1 MKVPLF
7 EEISRRQSWQLDVS
21 LAVTS
26 FRSACIDAVRSAPPR
41 CPLAI
46 AHSACCPADA
56 SIATLFR
63 HAATASSKGV
73 ATRHYVS
80 ACKLS
85 TLTVPQEIA
94 EARKVNVADLFDP
107 ILRMKAGS
115 EIIE

>member
-7 EEISRRQSWQLDVS
+7 EDISRHQSWQLDVS

-26 FRSACIDAVRSAPPR
+26 FRRACIDAVRSASVPSI
-41 CPLAI
+41 AI
-46 AHSACCPADA
+46 ALSACCPTDA
-56 SIATLFR
+56 LIATLFR
-63 HAATASSKGV
+63 HAATASSKAV
-73 ATRHYVS
+73 ATRHYVR
-80 ACKLS
+80 AFKLS

-94 EARKVNVADLFDP
+94 EARKVNVADLFEP

>member
-7 EEISRRQSWQLDVS
+7 EEISRHQSWQLDVS

-26 FRSACIDAVRSAPPR
+26 FRRACIDIVHSALVPSM
-41 CPLAI
+41 AI
-46 AHSACCPADA
+46 ALSACCPTDA
-56 SIATLFR
+56 SIATLFSY
-63 HAATASSKGV
+63 AATASSKGV
-73 ATRHYVS
+73 VTRHYVS
-80 ACKLS
+80 AGKLS

-107 ILRMKAGS
+107 ILCMKAGS